1 MAVRRAT
8 TDPGAPGV
16 STRHAARTV
25 ALQILYEA
33 DLKGRPLADVLAA
46 HLSADEPPPEFAVAL
61 VRGVHRHREQIDGL
75 IETHSKGWKL
85 SRMPIVDRNVLR
97 LGLFELLHSP
107 EVPTAVAIDE
117 AVELAKELSTAD
129 SGRFVNGL
137 LSRASET
144 LPSDNEA

>member
-1 MAVRRAT
+1 MSQGRAT
-8 TDPGAPGV
+8 TDPGASGAA
-16 STRHAARTV
+16 TRHAARTR
-25 ALQILYEA
+25 ALEILYEA

-46 HLSADEPPPEFAVAL
+46 HLGSEDAPPEFSVSL
-61 VRGVHRHREQIDGL
+61 VRGVHRHRDEIDAL
-75 IETHSKGWKL
+75 IEAHSKGWKL

-107 EVPTAVAIDE
+107 EIPRAVAIDE

-137 LSRASET
+137 LARASES
-144 LPSDNEA
+144 LPEDHEA